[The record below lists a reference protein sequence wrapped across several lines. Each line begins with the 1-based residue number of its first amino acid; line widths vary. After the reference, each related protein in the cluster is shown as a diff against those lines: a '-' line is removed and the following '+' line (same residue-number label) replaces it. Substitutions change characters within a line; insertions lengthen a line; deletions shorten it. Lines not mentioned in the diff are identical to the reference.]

1 MNLGAVRVENDRVKT
16 ARKLLAAIEAGDG
29 EALLNCYAHNAVQIE
44 HPNRLKP
51 NGDRRS
57 PDAMVKDL
65 ARGKHMLREEHYE
78 VLEAIG
84 EADRVALRVK
94 WTGILG
100 VPVGGL
106 KAGDTMICRSA
117 VFLLFQ
123 GDKIAEQ
130 HNYDCF
136 EPF

>member
-1 MNLGAVRVENDRVKT
+1 
-16 ARKLLAAIEAGDG
+16 
-29 EALLNCYAHNAVQIE
+29 
-44 HPNRLKP
+44 
-51 NGDRRS
+51 
-57 PDAMVKDL
+57 MVKDL
-65 ARGKHMLREEHYE
+65 ARGTQMLREEHYE

-84 EADRVALRVK
+84 EEDRVALRVE

-100 VPVGGL
+100 VPVGSL
-106 KAGDTMICRSA
+106 RAGDTMICRSA

-130 HNYDCF
+130 QSYDCF